1 LPGTPTTVYIGLG
14 TNLGDR
20 AANLHQAVQRLAS
33 CTTVLAASPIYE
45 TEPWGYADQP
55 AFLNQVVQ
63 SETSLTPL
71 RLLNCLK
78 KLEVEIGRTPTF
90 RYGHRV
96 IDLDILFFGD
106 RILQT
111 GRLMI
116 PHPRLQERAFVLVP
130 LNDLAPQWIHPVL
143 GKTVQQ
149 ILADVDT
156 SGIHPYRLA

>member
-1 LPGTPTTVYIGLG
+1 M
-14 TNLGDR
+14 
-20 AANLHQAVQRLAS
+20 
-33 CTTVLAASPIYE
+33 
-45 TEPWGYADQP
+45 
-55 AFLNQVVQ
+55 
-63 SETSLTPL
+63 
-71 RLLNCLK
+71 
-78 KLEVEIGRTPTF
+78 
-90 RYGHRV
+90 

>member
-1 LPGTPTTVYIGLG
+1 MPGTPTTVYIGLG

-78 KLEVEIGRTPTF
+78 KLEVEMDAP
-90 RYGHRV
+90 H
-96 IDLDILFFGD
+96 
-106 RILQT
+106 LQ
-111 GRLMI
+111 I
-116 PHPRLQERAFVLVP
+116 WSPR
-130 LNDLAPQWIHPVL
+130 D
-143 GKTVQQ
+143 
-149 ILADVDT
+149 
-156 SGIHPYRLA
+156 